1 VVADVVVVGGGPG
14 GYASAIHCAQL
25 GARVT
30 LVEADKVG
38 GTCLNRGCIPTKA
51 MFEAARVLRDA
62 TRAAD
67 FGVHLEGVA
76 FDFARMAARRDR
88 VVAGLVAGL
97 GQLLKGNGVT
107 VVRGRG
113 RLAGPNAVE
122 VTGPDAGRLQ
132 GDAVILAPGSVTAR
146 VPIPGIDLPG
156 VVDSDGLLQLTEQPK
171 SLCIIGGG
179 VIGCEFA
186 SIFAA
191 YGTEVTVV
199 ELMPQLLPPADA
211 EIARRLAG
219 AFRRAKIGVLTGA
232 RVVGIREAGGLR
244 RVDVEVD
251 GGRQEVAAEVVLV
264 AVGRRPNTADL
275 GLETVGIRPGPGG
288 AIPVDARLRTAVPS
302 VLAVGDAI
310 GAPMLAHAGFAQALV
325 AAEVLAGH
333 RAEWGSQLV
342 PSPVFCHPE
351 VAWVGLTE
359 AQARSA
365 LGSVE
370 PQVGRFPFSALG
382 RAQIAGETEG
392 FVKLIAEPGSGRVLG
407 VHLIG
412 PQATELVAEASV
424 LVQCGLVAEDVEGSV
439 HPHPTLSEALAEA
452 AAMVLGRPLDALVRR

>member
-1 VVADVVVVGGGPG
+1 MPDVIVVGGGPG

-25 GARVT
+25 GANVT
-30 LVEADKVG
+30 LVEADRVG

-62 TRAAD
+62 TRAFD
-67 FGVHLEGVA
+67 FGVRLDGVA
-76 FDFARMAARRDR
+76 FEYAQMAARRDK
-88 VVAGLVAGL
+88 VVAGLVSGL
-97 GQLLKGNGVT
+97 GQLLRGNGVT

-122 VTGPDAGRLQ
+122 VTGPEPGRLPA
-132 GDAVILAPGSVTAR
+132 DAVIMAPGSVSAR
-146 VPIPGIDLPG
+146 VPIPGADLPG
-156 VVDSDGLLQLTEQPK
+156 VVDSDGLLLMTTQPR

-199 ELMPQLLPPADA
+199 EMMPQLLPPAD
-211 EIARRLAG
+211 EEVARRLAG
-219 AFRRAKIGVLTGA
+219 SFRRSKIGVLTSA
-232 RVVGIREAGGLR
+232 RVTGIREAGGLR

-251 GGRQEVAAEVVLV
+251 GGHQEIAAEAVLV
-264 AVGRRPNTADL
+264 AVGRRANTADL
-275 GLETVGIRPGPGG
+275 GLEPLGIQLGRGG
-288 AIPVDARLRTAVPS
+288 IIPVDAHLRTSVPS

-333 RAEWGSQLV
+333 AAEWGSQLV

-359 AQARSA
+359 AEARAA
-365 LGSVE
+365 LGGD

-392 FVKLIAEPGSGRVLG
+392 FVKLVAEPAGGRVLG
-407 VHLIG
+407 VHIIG
-412 PQATELVAEASV
+412 PHATELVAEASV
-424 LVQCGLVAEDVEGSV
+424 LVQCGLVAEDVEGSI
-439 HPHPTLSEALAEA
+439 HPHPTLSEAVAEA
-452 AAMVLGRPLDALVRR
+452 AAMVLGRPLDALMRR

>member
-1 VVADVVVVGGGPG
+1 MADVIVVGGGPG

-25 GARVT
+25 GAKVT
-30 LVEADKVG
+30 LVEADRVG

-67 FGVHLEGVA
+67 FGVLLQGVS
-76 FDFARMAARRDR
+76 FDYAQMAARRDK
-88 VVAGLVAGL
+88 VVGGLVTGL
-97 GQLLKGNGVT
+97 GGLLKSNGVT

-113 RLAGPNAVE
+113 RLAGPRSVE

-132 GDAVILAPGSVTAR
+132 GDAVIMAPGSVTAR
-146 VPIPGIDLPG
+146 VPIPGVDLPG
-156 VVDSDGLLQLTEQPK
+156 VMDSDGLLQMATLPR

-199 ELMPQLLPPADA
+199 EMMPQILPPAD
-211 EIARRLAG
+211 EEVARRLAG
-219 AFRRAKIGVLTGA
+219 AFRRAKIGVLTSA
-232 RVVGIREAGGLR
+232 RVTGIREAGGLR

-251 GGRQEVAAEVVLV
+251 GGKQEIAAEVTLV

-275 GLETVGIRPGPGG
+275 GLEALGVQLGRGG
-288 AIPVDARLRTAVPS
+288 AIPVDAQLRTAVPS

-333 RAEWGSQLV
+333 AAEWGRQMV

-359 AQARSA
+359 AQAKDA
-365 LGSVE
+365 LGGAD
-370 PQVGRFPFSALG
+370 PQIGRFPFSALG

-392 FVKLIAEPGSGRVLG
+392 FVKLVAEPGSGRVLG
-407 VHLIG
+407 VHIIG

-424 LVQCGLVAEDVEGSV
+424 LVQCGLVAEDIEGSI
-439 HPHPTLSEALAEA
+439 HPHPTLSEAVAEA
-452 AAMVLGRPLDALVRR
+452 AAMVLGRPLDAMLRR